1 MQLPNCKQPPFDPVS
16 PGAAAVGI
24 FLVVATA
31 LAVLPQVVLLLRTRS
46 SEGVSVLTPALALS
60 FGYLNLCSTTLVK
73 WPALLSIGH
82 NALQLLDFMQ
92 QAASALGLAVIL
104 LLVVMYKPNHGR
116 AKRLGAAALLA
127 VLVAIGVALCLLS
140 AHAPCSELTMS
151 IASAAS
157 VASGVM
163 VVIAFIPQLYET
175 WRTRGRGSLSY
186 VYYAIQSVGCLLV
199 VGFQLFGL
207 RDPWPV
213 WAPPLVGGV
222 IQGLVVVLGVAC
234 LCCSTGR
241 SGAVVR
247 MSSREH
253 AALSYQRY
261 G

>member
-1 MQLPNCKQPPFDPVS
+1 MQLS
-16 PGAAAVGI
+16 LSTLRTTTLRPGLTFGAHPAVGI

-163 VVIAFIPQLYET
+163 VVIAFCHSFMRRGARAAAARSRTSTMRYKASAACSSSVFSSLASA
-175 WRTRGRGSLSY
+175 TRGRSGRRRS
-186 VYYAIQSVGCLLV
+186 SVES
-199 VGFQLFGL
+199 FK
-207 RDPWPV
+207 
-213 WAPPLVGGV
+213 
-222 IQGLVVVLGVAC
+222 
-234 LCCSTGR
+234 
-241 SGAVVR
+241 
-247 MSSREH
+247 
-253 AALSYQRY
+253 ALSSSWASPASAAARAAAARWC

>member
-1 MQLPNCKQPPFDPVS
+1 M
-16 PGAAAVGI
+16 
-24 FLVVATA
+24 
-31 LAVLPQVVLLLRTRS
+31 
-46 SEGVSVLTPALALS
+46 LTPALALS

-127 VLVAIGVALCLLS
+127 VLVAIGVALCFLS

-163 VVIAFIPQLYET
+163 VVIAFYRSFMRR
-175 WRTRGRGSLSY
+175 RTRGRGSLSY

-199 VGFQLFGL
+199 VGFSSLASAT
-207 RDPWPV
+207 R
-213 WAPPLVGGV
+213 
-222 IQGLVVVLGVAC
+222 
-234 LCCSTGR
+234 GR
-241 SGAVVR
+241 SGR
-247 MSSREH
+247 RRSSVESFK
-253 AALSYQRY
+253 ALSSSWASPASAAARAAAARWC